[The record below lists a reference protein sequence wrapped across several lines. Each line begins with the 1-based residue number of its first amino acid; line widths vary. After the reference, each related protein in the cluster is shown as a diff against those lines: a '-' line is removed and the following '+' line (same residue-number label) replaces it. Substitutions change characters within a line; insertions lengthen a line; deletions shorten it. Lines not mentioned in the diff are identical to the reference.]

1 MKKTKIISGFPGV
14 GKSTLFNNKDFEGM
28 IILDSDSS
36 NFSWIEKGVRHPE
49 FPNNYIDHIRSNIGK
64 ADIILV
70 SSHDVVRQALVK
82 SGIPFSLVYPA
93 KECKDTYMKNY
104 RERGNESAF
113 LVFIDANWDQFIDDI
128 EDIDCGLINKI
139 KLSDNQYLSSIV
151 SDITAS
157 F

>member
-1 MKKTKIISGFPGV
+1 M
-14 GKSTLFNNKDFEGM
+14 DR
-28 IILDSDSS
+28 
-36 NFSWIEKGVRHPE
+36 KGVRHPE
-49 FPNNYIDHIRSNIGK
+49 FPNNYIEHIRSHIGK

-139 KLSDNQYLSSIV
+139 KLSDNQYLSTIV
-151 SDITAS
+151 SDITTS